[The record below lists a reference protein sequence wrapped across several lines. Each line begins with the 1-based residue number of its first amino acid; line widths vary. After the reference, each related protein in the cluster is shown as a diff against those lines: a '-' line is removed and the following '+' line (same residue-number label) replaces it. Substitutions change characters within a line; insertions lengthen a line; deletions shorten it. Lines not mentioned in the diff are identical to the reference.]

1 MSDHDV
7 MQDASTGS
15 EARRKLLQKYL
26 CGGIAQTAAKPA
38 PIPRRQEEVPAPL
51 SYGQEQIWL
60 HAQLALDLPLYNEP
74 FTVHRAGPL
83 DVKALESAF
92 NEVIC
97 RHEAWRTTFPT
108 VDGQPVQAV
117 SSAPPAT
124 ELPMTDLRWL
134 PKHKREAEALRLATE
149 DARRPFDLALGPL
162 LRAQLVRLDD
172 EEYRLFLTLHH
183 LIVDGQSMYRVFLP
197 ELRVLYEA
205 FSTGKPSPLPDL
217 PIQYADYAQWQR
229 NSLQGRTLSEHMR
242 YWRQQLAGDL
252 PVLQLPA
259 DRPRPRI
266 QTFRGA
272 TQPFALPKT
281 LIQALQ
287 GLGQQAGATLFMTLV
302 AAFEVLLYRH
312 SGQADVL
319 IGSVTGERRR
329 PEVEKVL
336 GFFLNT
342 VVLRT
347 NLAGNPTFRELLSR
361 VREVVLGAL
370 THNEVP
376 FEHLVRELQPKRDLS
391 RSPMFQVL
399 ITFEPQLAFRESG
412 WDLTP
417 IDVETGATKFDLCLV
432 LDDRPEG
439 VIGRAIYNRDL
450 FDTATIGRM
459 LGHWQMLL
467 VGIVADPEQ
476 RLDDLPLLTVA
487 ERHQLLV
494 EWNDTRKAYPESLV
508 HQLFQTQAE
517 RIPEAVAVR
526 YGQQDLTYRELDHR
540 TNQLARHLQAL
551 GVGPE
556 TRVGLCAE
564 RSPEMMVGILGIL
577 KAGGAYVPMDPA
589 NPQQRLAFMLEDSE
603 VSVLL
608 TQSKLQAK
616 LPSGNARLVCLDA
629 EWEPMAKERRVA
641 PDRPATD
648 KNLAYVMYTSGSTGL
663 PKGVLITHQNLAQS
677 ATARMNYYSEHVGN
691 YLLLSSFA
699 FDSSV
704 AGIFF
709 TLCRGGTLCLP
720 PESFQG
726 DPEELAELIS
736 KNRISQMLCFPSLY
750 SLLLEHAQ
758 PQELV
763 SLRAVVVAGEPCPRE
778 LVERHYTLFPMV
790 PLFNEYGPTEATV
803 WSTVYRCDPRE
814 HRTSVPIG
822 RPISNTQCYVLDAR
836 LNPVPV
842 GVQGELY
849 LGGDGLARGYL
860 NRPEL
865 SHQKFIPNPFSAW
878 PGERLYKTGDWV
890 RYLPDGNLEFL
901 GRVDN
906 QVKVRGLRIELGEI
920 EEALARHPAVKEV
933 VVIAREDEPGNK
945 RLVAYVA
952 SKQPSIPPSDELRG
966 LLKSRLPQYM
976 IPSAFVV
983 MEALPRTP
991 NGKVDRRALPAPEQA
1006 NRGQEEDLVPPRD
1019 NTEARLLKIWQMIFG
1034 RPDIGVTQDFF
1045 ALGGHSLLAA
1055 RLLRRMEKEFDRKF
1069 TLVNVFEAPSIEQM
1083 ANLVRGTD
1091 SARRSSHLVVPIH
1104 ALGSRPPLFCVRGG
1118 PRFKLLAQR
1127 LGHDQPVFG
1136 LHLDTAEARRLS
1148 FPYKLEEIAS
1158 CLVTAMREVQPKG
1171 PYHLSGLCVNGAIA
1185 YEMARQLVATG
1196 EQVGLLAMFDA
1207 QNAAFYT
1214 KSLRHGRVHSL
1225 GQRTIYHVLN
1235 LWKLEWKAKGPYV
1248 LDRLK
1253 EARRRMSR
1261 IIWQIA
1267 YELQW
1272 RVDESRMKDVEA
1284 VVHPAAS
1291 AYHPRPYSGSAV
1303 MFQSTKWPEGA
1314 YFDFALSWRHLVAG
1328 GIDVHRIPGGH
1339 AAMFREPNVDVVADK
1354 LSSLLCEAQQ
1364 AKAEESKFAAVDS

>member
-1 MSDHDV
+1 MNDRDV
-7 MQDASTGS
+7 MQAGSTVS
-15 EARRKLLQKYL
+15 EAKRKLLQKYL
-26 CGGIAQTAAKPA
+26 RGDIGQTAAK
-38 PIPRRQEEVPAPL
+38 PIPRRQEEGPAPL

-60 HAQLALDLPLYNEP
+60 HTQLALDLPLYNEP

-83 DVKALESAF
+83 DVKALERAF
-92 NEVIC
+92 NEVIR

-117 SSAPPAT
+117 SSAPPVT
-124 ELPMTDLRWL
+124 ELPMTDLRKL
-134 PKHKREAEALRLATE
+134 PKHRREAEALRQAAD

-162 LRAQLVRLDD
+162 LRAQLVRLED

-183 LIVDGQSMYRVFLP
+183 LIVDGHSMYRVFLP
-197 ELRVLYEA
+197 ELSALYEA

-229 NSLQGRTLSEHMR
+229 NSLKGQTLSNHMR

-252 PVLQLPA
+252 PVLQLSA
-259 DRPRPRI
+259 DHPRPRI

-302 AAFEVLLYRH
+302 AAFKALLYRY
-312 SGQADVL
+312 SGQTDVL
-319 IGSVTGERRR
+319 IGSVTGERKR
-329 PEVEKVL
+329 PEVEKLL

-376 FEHLVRELQPKRDLS
+376 FAHLVREVQPRRDFS

-399 ITFEPQLAFRESG
+399 ITFEPQRASYESG

-417 IDVETGATKFDLCLV
+417 IDLETGATKFELCLV

-439 VIGRAIYNRDL
+439 VIGRVIYNRDF
-450 FDTATIGRM
+450 FDSATIARM

-467 VGIVADPEQ
+467 EGIVTDPEQ
-476 RLDDLPLLTVA
+476 RIDELPLLTLA

-494 EWNDTRKAYPESLV
+494 EWNDTRKAYPDSLV
-508 HQLFQTQAE
+508 HELFQAQAK

-526 YGQQDLTYRELDHR
+526 WDQRELTYRALDCR
-540 TNQLARHLQAL
+540 ANLLARHLQAL
-551 GVGPE
+551 GVRPE
-556 TRVGLCAE
+556 SRVGLCVE
-564 RSPEMMVGILGIL
+564 RSLEMIVGILGIL
-577 KAGGAYVPMDPA
+577 EAGGAYVPMDPA
-589 NPQQRLAFMLEDSE
+589 YPQQRLAFMLKDSE
-603 VSVLL
+603 VSVLV
-608 TQSKLQAK
+608 TQSKLRAK
-616 LPSGNARLVCLDA
+616 LPPCNARLVCLDA
-629 EWEPMAKERRVA
+629 EWDPTAKECQVT
-641 PDRPATD
+641 PDSPASD
-648 KNLAYVMYTSGSTGL
+648 ENLAYVMYTSGSTGL
-663 PKGVLITHQNLAQS
+663 PKGVLIAHRNLAQS
-677 ATARMNYYSEHVGN
+677 TSARMGYYSEYVGN
-691 YLLLSSFA
+691 YLLLSSFT

-709 TLCRGGTLCLP
+709 TLCQGGTLCLP
-720 PESFQG
+720 PEGFHG

-736 KNRISQMLCFPSLY
+736 KNRVSQMLCFPSLY
-750 SLLLEHAQ
+750 GLLLQHAQ
-758 PQELV
+758 PQELAA
-763 SLRAVVVAGEPCPRE
+763 LRAVVVAGEPCPRE
-778 LVERHYTLFPMV
+778 LVERHYALLPMV

-814 HRTSVPIG
+814 HRVSVPIG
-822 RPISNTQCYVLDAR
+822 RPISNTQCYVLDAHF
-836 LNPVPV
+836 NPMPV
-842 GVQGELY
+842 GVPGELY

-860 NRPEL
+860 NQPEL
-865 SHQKFIPNPFSAW
+865 NHQKFIPNPFNTRQD
-878 PGERLYKTGDWV
+878 ERLYKTGDLV

-920 EEALARHPAVKEV
+920 EEALTRHPAVREA

-952 SKQPSIPPSDELRG
+952 SRQPSNPLSDELRG

-976 IPSAFVV
+976 MPSAFVV

-991 NGKVDRRALPAPEQA
+991 NGKADRRALSAPELA
-1006 NRGQEEDLVPPRD
+1006 NRGQEADLVAPRD
-1019 NTEARLLKIWQMIFG
+1019 HTEARLLKIWQVILG

-1069 TLVNVFEAPSIEQM
+1069 TLANVFEAPSVEQM
-1083 ANLVRGTD
+1083 AALM
-1091 SARRSSHLVVPIH
+1091 RRPDWRQPSSHLVVPIH
-1104 ALGSRPPLFCVRGG
+1104 AVGSRPPLFCVRGG
-1118 PRFKLLAQR
+1118 PRFRLLAQR
-1127 LGHDQPVFG
+1127 LGPDQPVFG
-1136 LHLDTAEARRLS
+1136 LHLDTSEARRLS

-1158 CLVTAMREVQPKG
+1158 CLVKAAREVQPKG
-1171 PYHLSGLCVNGAIA
+1171 PYYLAGLCVNGAIA
-1185 YEMARQLVATG
+1185 YEMARQLVAQG

-1207 QNAAFYT
+1207 QNATFYID
-1214 KSLRHGRVHSL
+1214 SWRHGRVHSL
-1225 GQRTIYHVLN
+1225 GQRTVYHLLN
-1235 LWKLEWKAKGPYV
+1235 LWKLEWKAKGPYI

-1253 EARRRMSR
+1253 EARRRINR

-1272 RVDESRMKDVEA
+1272 RADESRMKDVEA
-1284 VVHPAAS
+1284 IVHPAAS
-1291 AYHPRPYSGSAV
+1291 AYHPQPYSGSAI

-1328 GIDVHRIPGGH
+1328 GIEVHRVPGNH
-1339 AAMFREPNVDVVADK
+1339 AAMFRDPNVDVVADK
-1354 LSSLLCEAQQ
+1354 LRSQLYEAKQV
-1364 AKAEESKFAAVDS
+1364 KAEESTFATVGG